1 MRIAIAQ
8 INSTIGD
15 FSGNRKKIVEYTRRA
30 AEQGADLALFPELAV
45 CGYPPMDLLDQDRF
59 VEMNIRA
66 VHILQ
71 RELPPGIAVGL
82 GFVNRNPWARGK
94 SLVKE
99 YGVIL
104 GGALAFEQIKT
115 LLPTYD
121 VFDEARNFEPAREWP
136 VFELK
141 GERIGFAIC
150 EDVWRET
157 DIPGTSYVRDPVR
170 ELLKQGL
177 SLLCVPS
184 ASPYVAGK
192 LKVRRALAERIALRG
207 NIPLVYINA
216 VGAND
221 SILFDG
227 RSFVVSPSPEGE
239 PACTGAVDYPVRL
252 MARTFEEDLCCW
264 DSPEK
269 PALAAAAAPS
279 PAQAGSPAAASPVAA
294 AAAPVAAAA
303 PAAAASAAAAAAPVA
318 AAAPAG
324 AAAAPPA
331 RAAGSPSPAQAGSP
345 FGVGLTRRELDVLEA
360 GLVMGIRDYMKKC
373 GFGRAHLG
381 LSGGIDS
388 ALVAWLGVQAIGKD
402 RIVCFSMP
410 SRFSSRGSKDDAAE
424 LAANLGCRYEALP
437 IEPVFS
443 AFLDSLAGVFENRP
457 FDIAEENLQARI
469 RGSLLMA
476 FSNKFDSMLLTT
488 GNKSELAMG
497 YCTLYGDMNGAL
509 GPIGDLFKTE
519 VFALCRRIN
528 ERAAEAGGRPPI
540 PEAIITK
547 PPSAELRPNQKD
559 QDSLPPYE
567 TLDEILRLYLYQ
579 NLSADEIVR
588 RGGDRELAA
597 RIIKT
602 VARAEFKRR
611 QAPPVLKVSPRAFGM
626 GRRMPI
632 ARAVYEIESVY
643 NGDTL

>member
-1 MRIAIAQ
+1 MRISIAQ

-15 FSGNRKKIVEYTRRA
+15 FSGNREKILAFTKRA
-30 AEQGADLALFPELAV
+30 REEQGASLVLFPELAV

-59 VEMNIRA
+59 VEMNIRT

-71 RELPPGIAVGL
+71 RELPQDTAVGL
-82 GFVNRNPWARGK
+82 GFVNRNPYSRGK
-94 SLVKE
+94 ALVNM
-99 YGVIL
+99 YGIIQ
-104 GGALAFEQIKT
+104 GGKLAFTQVKT

-121 VFDEARNFEPAREWP
+121 VFDEARNFESAQKWS
-136 VFELK
+136 VFEWQ
-141 GERIGFAIC
+141 GERIGVAIC

-157 DIPGTSYVRDPVR
+157 DTPGTSYLRDPVG
-170 ELLKQGL
+170 ELLDQGI

-192 LKVRRALAERIALRG
+192 LKVRRGIAERIALRG

-221 SILFDG
+221 SIIFDG
-227 RSFVVSPSPEGE
+227 RSFVVAPT
-239 PACTGAVDYPVRL
+239 PAARQSAAARDYPMQL
-252 MARTFEEDLCCW
+252 TARAFEEDLVTW
-264 DSPEK
+264 DSPDT
-269 PALAAAAAPS
+269 PC
-279 PAQAGSPAAASPVAA
+279 
-294 AAAPVAAAA
+294 
-303 PAAAASAAAAAAPVA
+303 
-318 AAAPAG
+318 PAG
-324 AAAAPPA
+324 AAAA
-331 RAAGSPSPAQAGSP
+331 AAGPAETSRRTPDENPDP
-345 FGVGLTRRELDVLEA
+345 FKVGLTRSELDILEDA
-360 GLVMGIRDYMKKC
+360 LVMGIREYMAKC
-373 GFGRAHLG
+373 GFTRAHLG

-388 ALVAWLGVQAIGKD
+388 ALVACLGVRALGKD
-402 RIVCFSMP
+402 QVVCFSMP
-410 SRFSSRGSKDDAAE
+410 SRFSSQGSKDDAAE
-424 LAANLGCRYEALP
+424 LAENLGCRYVTLP
-437 IEPVFS
+437 IEGVYTG
-443 AFLDSLAGVFENRP
+443 FLSTLEGVFENRP

-469 RGSLLMA
+469 RGTLLMA

-497 YCTLYGDMNGAL
+497 YCTLYGDMDGAL

-528 ERAAEAGGRPPI
+528 EKALVSQGKPLI

-567 TLDEILRLYLYQ
+567 ELDEILKLYLFD
-579 NLSADEIVR
+579 NLSRDEIAQ
-588 RGGDRELAA
+588 RGWDGELAGK
-597 RIIKT
+597 IIKT

-632 ARAVYEIESVY
+632 ARAIYEV
-643 NGDTL
+643 